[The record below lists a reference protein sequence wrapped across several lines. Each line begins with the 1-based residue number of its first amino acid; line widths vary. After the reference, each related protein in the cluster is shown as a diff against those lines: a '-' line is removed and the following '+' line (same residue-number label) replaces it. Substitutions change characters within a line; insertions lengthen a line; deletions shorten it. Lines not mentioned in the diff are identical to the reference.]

1 MRTPQLSKWI
11 DGDVG
16 GIKSFQRKR
25 KKLRILRGR
34 RVKRKNI
41 PLLMN
46 VGFGG

>member
-1 MRTPQLSKWI
+1 MDRQKC
-11 DGDVG
+11 GG

-34 RVKRKNI
+34 GVRSRNI

-46 VGFGG
+46 LGFGADF